1 MNKTLIPVACLAA
14 AAASF
19 LSGCATNS
27 EPPRMQLLQRYDSRV
42 SNDGIRIAPRM
53 VRSWIETVGAE
64 SSSATL
70 MARVQPN
77 QSIGGLALTATG
89 DSLLFSIVETVN
101 SSEGVDEKKQSKDA
115 KRRADEAAKLGN
127 VTLGLADDGR
137 KVQANIRLMKA
148 VQGGGITSITTGSW
162 TDVQPAVGPGGTV
175 TFAANRLRPKGVDL
189 FRISSDRPGGVSV
202 VRQGSEGL
210 SSNPSL
216 ARDGT
221 MAYEFRP
228 IYPGIVG
235 DSIPQIWLQGGSAA
249 YPTQLREGSEP
260 SIAPDGTEITY
271 IGTDGQLWTMPV
283 SGQNPVQL
291 TTSKNPAN
299 PAAPGQIM
307 TKHNPIWTPDGGSII
322 FVGADGK
329 DEEGLPNYDIWLIPK
344 TGGIPKQLT
353 SNGSE
358 ERNPAVDPEQE
369 WVYFVSDRG
378 FREGIWRIPF
388 PNEQ

>member
-1 MNKTLIPVACLAA
+1 
-14 AAASF
+14 
-19 LSGCATNS
+19 
-27 EPPRMQLLQRYDSRV
+27 MQLLQRYDARV
-42 SNDGIRIAPRM
+42 SNDGIRIAPRT
-53 VRSWIETVGAE
+53 VRSWIETVGSE

-77 QSIGGLALTATG
+77 QSIGGLALTANG
-89 DSLLFSIVETVN
+89 ESLLFSVVETIN
-101 SSEGVDEKKQSKDA
+101 SEDGDEKKQGKQNAEA
-115 KRRADEAAKLGN
+115 KRRAEELAKQGG

-137 KVQANIRLMKA
+137 KVQANIRMMKA
-148 VQGGGITSITTGSW
+148 VQGGGITTITNGSW

-175 TFAANRLRPKGVDL
+175 TFAANRMRPKGVDL

-228 IYPGIVG
+228 IYPGMVG
-235 DSIPQIWLQGGSAA
+235 ESTPQIWLQGGSAA

-260 SIAPDGTEITY
+260 SISPDGAEITY

-291 TTSKNPAN
+291 TTSKNPSN
-299 PAAPGQIM
+299 PAAPGQVM
-307 TKHNPIWTPDGGSII
+307 TKHSPVWTPDGGSIV
-322 FVGADGK
+322 FVAADGK
-329 DEEGLPNYDIWLIPK
+329 DEQGLPNYDIWLIPK
-344 TGGIPKQLT
+344 SGGIPKQLT

-358 ERNPAVDPEQE
+358 ERNPALDPEQE

-388 PNEQ
+388 PTGQ